1 MEIGPALER
10 TLRGKVKPSTSLPF
24 HGQQESQ
31 LSSFGAV
38 ITQCSI
44 RHLYALSAADVPAKD
59 RLIEIAKTLE
69 RRKCN
74 HHELAEPLPERECF
88 ESVVVITA
96 NGQNKHRYV
105 LACQDHAIRQLFRDT
120 PGVPS
125 VTIHRSVMILEPMN
139 DASRFRREGVERE
152 KFLSGIA
159 DARAAERLLLL
170 RKRKRD
176 GDGEDGEDGT
186 LEEGGEEEK
195 QKKKKKKQRGPKG
208 PNPLSVKKKKIKEPT
223 ARGNGKP
230 RGEEPLPAGAEP
242 ETSGQVRK
250 RRKRK
255 HRKGGD
261 NDPPAQES

>member
-1 MEIGPALER
+1 M
-10 TLRGKVKPSTSLPF
+10 
-24 HGQQESQ
+24 
-31 LSSFGAV
+31 

-96 NGQNKHRYV
+96 NGQNKHHYV
-105 LACQDHAIRQLFRDT
+105 LACQDYAIRQLFRDT
-120 PGVPS
+120 AGVPS

-139 DASRFRREGVERE
+139 NASRFRREGVERE

-159 DARAAERLLLL
+159 DARAVERLLLPK
-170 RKRKRD
+170 KRKRD
-176 GDGEDGEDGT
+176 GDGDDGEDGA
-186 LEEGGEEEK
+186 LEEEEEK
-195 QKKKKKKQRGPKG
+195 KKKKKKKQRGPKG
-208 PNPLSVKKKKIKEPT
+208 PNPLSVKKKKIQEPT

-230 RGEEPLPAGAEP
+230 RGGEPLPAGAEP
-242 ETSGQVRK
+242 ETSGDGQVRK

-255 HRKGGD
+255 HRKEGD
-261 NDPPAQES
+261 NDPSAQ